1 MHLDFLYD
9 LLGRY
14 GIYAVFLLVMI
25 EGDITL
31 LLAGVLAHSYFFGEH
46 SFIWVLVAGTLGG
59 AASDNIAYFMGRQF
73 RKGVRDL
80 RFYRAAQP
88 RMERLTTNFGA
99 LSIFLSK
106 YIYGLRWASCIF
118 YGVGRMPY
126 LRFVLLS
133 LASCFAWVLVLSGA
147 GYFFSGAVI
156 GILGDFQRLGK
167 VLLVIVVVGI
177 VAFYLVE
184 RFYLSSKVE
193 EADPEKFQEL
203 EHAAQEKLQD
213 LKQEIQEH
221 IPFKQSRHDDDR
233 GQNTEN
239 RRQKSEV
246 RSQNTEVRIQKSDRD
261 D

>member
-1 MHLDFLYD
+1 MHLDLLYD
-9 LLGRY
+9 LLGQY

-31 LLAGVLAHSYFFGEH
+31 LIAGVMAQSGFFGEH
-46 SFIWVLVAGTLGG
+46 SFLWVMLAGTVGG
-59 AASDNIAYFMGRQF
+59 ATSDNIAYFLGRQF

-88 RMERLTTNFGA
+88 RMERLTTNFGT

-126 LRFVLLS
+126 LRFLLLS
-133 LASCFAWVLVLSGA
+133 LASCFVWVLVLSGA
-147 GYFFSGAVI
+147 GYFFSGAVMGLI
-156 GILGDFQRLGK
+156 GDFERLGK
-167 VLLVIVVVGI
+167 ALLVIVVLGVVG
-177 VAFYLVE
+177 FYLIE
-184 RFYLSSKVE
+184 RFYLSPKVE
-193 EADPEKFQEL
+193 EADPEKLQEL

-221 IPFKQSRHDDDR
+221 MHLKSARHDEPTKRSGDDA
-233 GQNTEN
+233 E
-239 RRQKSEV
+239 
-246 RSQNTEVRIQKSDRD
+246 D
-261 D
+261 

>member
-1 MHLDFLYD
+1 MHLDFLYE

-14 GIYAVFLLVMI
+14 GVYAVFLLVMV

-31 LLAGVLAHSYFFGEH
+31 LLAGVMAHSDFFGKH
-46 SFIWVLVAGTLGG
+46 SFAWVLLSGTLGG
-59 AASDNIAYFMGRQF
+59 AVSDNIAYFIGREF
-73 RKGVRDL
+73 RKGVRDI

-88 RMERLTTNFGA
+88 RMERLTQNFGP

-156 GILGDFQRLGK
+156 GLLGDFQRLGK
-167 VLLVIVVVGI
+167 VLLVIVVLGI
-177 VAFYLVE
+177 VGFYLVE
-184 RFYLSSKVE
+184 RFYLSPKVE

-203 EHAAQEKLQD
+203 EQAAQEKLQD
-213 LKQEIQEH
+213 LKQEIQDH
-221 IPFKQSRHDDDR
+221 IPFKQSRHDEPKKRSD
-233 GQNTEN
+233 T
-239 RRQKSEV
+239 KSGKAANE
-246 RSQNTEVRIQKSDRD
+246 D
-261 D
+261 

>member
-1 MHLDFLYD
+1 MHLDFLYE

-14 GIYAVFLLVMI
+14 GVYAVLLLVMV

-31 LLAGVLAHSYFFGEH
+31 LLAGVMAHSDFFGKH
-46 SFIWVLVAGTLGG
+46 SFAWVLLAGTLGG
-59 AASDNIAYFMGRQF
+59 AISDNIAYFIGREF
-73 RKGVRDL
+73 RKGVRDI
-80 RFYRAAQP
+80 RFYRAAKP
-88 RMERLTTNFGA
+88 RMERLTQNFGP

-156 GILGDFQRLGK
+156 GLLGDFQRLGK
-167 VLLVIVVVGI
+167 VLLVIVVLGI
-177 VAFYLVE
+177 VGFYLVE
-184 RFYLSSKVE
+184 RFYLSPKVE

-203 EHAAQEKLQD
+203 EQAAQEKLQD
-213 LKQEIQEH
+213 LKHEIQDH
-221 IPFKQSRHDDDR
+221 IPFKQTRHEEQKKRSDAKS
-233 GQNTEN
+233 GKTE
-239 RRQKSEV
+239 
-246 RSQNTEVRIQKSDRD
+246 RD
-261 D
+261 